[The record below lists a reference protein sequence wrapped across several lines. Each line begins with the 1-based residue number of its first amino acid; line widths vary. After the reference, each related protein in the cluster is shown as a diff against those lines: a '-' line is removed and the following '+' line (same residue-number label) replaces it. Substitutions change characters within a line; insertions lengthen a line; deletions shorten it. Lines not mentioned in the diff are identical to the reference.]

1 MNKPLKTARRSNYTL
16 GELILAVSS
25 VSSNSREATLAVMDL
40 LSSRR
45 VVLGR
50 HHTTRSRRH

>member
-16 GELILAVSS
+16 GELIFAVSS
-25 VSSNSREATLAVMDL
+25 VSNNSREATLAVMDL

-45 VVLGR
+45 VVIGR
-50 HHTTRSRRH
+50 RETTRCRRH